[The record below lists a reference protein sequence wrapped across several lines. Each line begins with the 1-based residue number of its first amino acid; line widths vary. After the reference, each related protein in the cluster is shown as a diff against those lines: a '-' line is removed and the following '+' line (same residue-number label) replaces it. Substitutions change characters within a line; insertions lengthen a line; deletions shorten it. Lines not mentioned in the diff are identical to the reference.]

1 MKYFEKTSGAEAKE
15 LARIAAA
22 IAKKNKKI
30 KKVIDAPVKVIP
42 PDKAAIVH
50 EKHLVTTE
58 DSRRM
63 LGEAKS
69 RGKRKW
75 L

>member
-1 MKYFEKTSGAEAKE
+1 
-15 LARIAAA
+15 
-22 IAKKNKKI
+22 
-30 KKVIDAPVKVIP
+30 VIP